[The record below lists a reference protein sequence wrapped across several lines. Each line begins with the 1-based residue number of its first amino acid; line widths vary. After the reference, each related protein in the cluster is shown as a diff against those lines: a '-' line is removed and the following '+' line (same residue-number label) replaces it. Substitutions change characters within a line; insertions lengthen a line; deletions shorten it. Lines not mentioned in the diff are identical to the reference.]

1 MPNLEELYS
10 KYFKIIYKFLLA
22 KTNNPE
28 LAEDLTQETFY
39 YAVRDI
45 NKFKGNCKLSVWLC
59 QISKNLLY
67 KEYNKKRK
75 ALNIISDDISPEI
88 PSIYNVEEEIIEK
101 ENKKDLYYNINKL
114 DEVTKEVIVLRIQEE
129 KTFKEIANFFG
140 KSEVWAR
147 VTFYRGKEKLMEGK
161 EDEK

>member
-1 MPNLEELYS
+1 MPNLDELYS
-10 KYFKIIYKFLLA
+10 KYFKIIYNFLLA
-22 KTNNPE
+22 KINNPE

-39 YAVRDI
+39 YAVKDI

-59 QISKNLLY
+59 QIAKNLLY

-88 PSIYNVEEEIIEK
+88 PSNYSVEEEIIEK

-114 DEVTKEVIVLRIQEE
+114 DRITKEVIILRIQEE
-129 KTFKEIANFFG
+129 KSFKEIASFFG

-161 EDEK
+161 ENEK

>member
-1 MPNLEELYS
+1 MPNLDELYS
-10 KYFKIIYKFLLA
+10 NYFKIIYKFLLA

-45 NKFKGNCKLSVWLC
+45 NKFKGNCKLSVWLY
-59 QISKNLLY
+59 QIAKNLLY

-88 PSIYNVEEEIIEK
+88 PSNYNVEEEIIEK

-114 DEVTKEVIVLRIQEE
+114 DEVTKEVIILRIQEE
-129 KTFKEIANFFG
+129 KTFKEIANFFD

-161 EDEK
+161 ENEK